1 MHTQD
6 AIDMVPSLPWLEE
19 TKIKRLFLSL
29 CRQNYAD
36 VDLKVDTLEIA

>member
-19 TKIKRLFLSL
+19 TKSKGYFFLYVGKIM
-29 CRQNYAD
+29 QM
-36 VDLKVDTLEIA
+36 